1 MRYEE
6 ILSSSVNDFIMDRIN
21 ENYSNLIK
29 DKQYLVKQK
38 ACKKIMNNL
47 VSKIDINMFE
57 KYKEENNSLQYLEL
71 KEIYKLGFK
80 DSMIIFN
87 NKNKKNLGGK
97 NYWKTKI
104 SKKRREKEMEKV
116 QYIIIKQK
124 KGG

>member
-29 DKQYLVKQK
+29 DKQYLAKQK

-57 KYKEENNSLQYLEL
+57 KYKEENNGLQYLEL

-87 NKNKKNLGGK
+87 NKNK
-97 NYWKTKI
+97 
-104 SKKRREKEMEKV
+104 MH
-116 QYIIIKQK
+116 
-124 KGG
+124 

>member
-87 NKNKKNLGGK
+87 NKNK
-97 NYWKTKI
+97 
-104 SKKRREKEMEKV
+104 MH
-116 QYIIIKQK
+116 
-124 KGG
+124 